1 MPEHD
6 FYRIFIQPI
15 EKLNIEYMV
24 TGAIAAISKNTPPVK
39 LLIARPNYPL
49 VG

>member
-6 FYRIFIQPI
+6 FYTIFIQPI

-24 TGAIAAISKNTPPVK
+24 TGSIAAIFYGEP
-39 LLIARPNYPL
+39 
-49 VG
+49 